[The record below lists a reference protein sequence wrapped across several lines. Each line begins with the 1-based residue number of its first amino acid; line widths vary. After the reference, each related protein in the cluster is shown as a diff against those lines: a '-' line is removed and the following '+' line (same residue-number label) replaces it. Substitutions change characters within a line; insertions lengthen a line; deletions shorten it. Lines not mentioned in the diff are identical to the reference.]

1 MRGEAEKQETKNI
14 FSVAGQKLLK
24 QLLGFLSQ
32 SLVSVWSIDIHT
44 YIRKKIAVRI
54 QKVSK

>member
-32 SLVSVWSIDIHT
+32 SLVSVWSIDLHT